1 MNTEVVNL
9 KSALQFDR
17 DSVVYD
23 LLKQRNIIT
32 EDDYDA
38 IRAETQPKARA
49 SRLYDVLEQL
59 SPGDVRKLIETLEG
73 NQQTRM
79 GTKVLTKELSRLHD
93 ARVVCGLNQTR
104 TVCHQSTGF
113 TSPKYPHIKG
123 STTSHQ
129 LLLAF

>member
-49 SRLYDVLEQL
+49 SRLYDVIEQL
-59 SPGDVRKLIETLEG
+59 SAGDVRKLIETLEG

-79 GTKVLTKELSRLHD
+79 GTKVLTKELRRLHD
-93 ARVVCGLNQTR
+93 AAGGVW
-104 TVCHQSTGF
+104 
-113 TSPKYPHIKG
+113 P
-123 STTSHQ
+123 
-129 LLLAF
+129 